1 VVGRC
6 VLGSSVLGAG
16 GLGGAVRGSGSALT
30 GEGATVVSEGVLV
43 GCVVSVIVGAFVR
56 DSSALGLSVSS
67 TVGATAGVGTAGVG
81 C

>member
-1 VVGRC
+1 
-6 VLGSSVLGAG
+6 VLGATL
-16 GLGGAVRGSGSALT
+16 LGSAGFGAAVTGSGSALT